1 MNDEIEYKDGKP
13 ISFYDDEYDKEVV
26 SIINA
31 LTQEFTLYFNTAKQN
46 IIEINKIAQK
56 AKGEGDKVKKM
67 IGEIVNKKQFDSLK
81 DVIEKNDNILG
92 MKLPFDKELNK
103 TVKNLNNFCEKSK
116 MLFKTLKIKRKNHIE
131 DIINNEKNQSPLSTN
146 DNTITFRNNVQLKS
160 MLPIKEKN
168 EKSSLLID
176 NKSGSLSVISE
187 EREAFDKLKKEYD
200 ELKKENIEYKEKIE
214 LYNKTKKEEE
224 KEKEDLIKQL
234 KDENE
239 KLSKELTSMEV
250 SSKQILENNTDLSVV
265 ITNSKKTID
274 QLLKENTTLS
284 QLNKEYVNELV
295 KIKNKLNDQSPNG
308 RVKQLQDQ
316 ISRIKN
322 LYSQN
327 ESAYEEKIKNSNAI
341 NKQLNNE
348 ITSLKKT
355 VIEKNN
361 KIKELEQSIKDANDQ
376 YQNIQVDTEKN
387 IYEYENKAKVFETR
401 NEELIKEMQNKEIV
415 HNRLLLQEQNKNKVL
430 EDKISDLNIQIQSL
444 EMTYNNEI
452 DDEQNKNKELED
464 KIKEL
469 TSSSGKNEILEQKIN
484 ELHEEIER
492 IKSENGLIL
501 KEEQNKNLL
510 YEEKINVLE
519 AKIKAINRK
528 SENEKEDYEE
538 EIAREKKKNSKLEN
552 QVKTLQKDIDDLYK
566 SKKEQDSIINSK
578 DNDNTIKLLNSQ
590 IKERDN
596 EIKEKEEELT
606 KKENTNKEL
615 NNQIELLNQKIK
627 DLDKKT
633 IEIEKEK
640 DTMIQ
645 KKEEEHKNELD
656 KQNKTIS
663 EYKKQIE
670 NYESRLKSAIDNQN
684 NLILSLDKEKR
695 DVTMNYSK
703 TIEEK
708 TTQLEQMK
716 SLLETKQKEKEDSL
730 SLLNTQ
736 IEQKSKEL
744 SETQIKL
751 THLNDIN
758 NDLNKKIS
766 SLTEQ
771 ISSLQSEMNSNN
783 NKDIE
788 LSKIKIELNELKSKK
803 EELLKK
809 NEEQQKEIE
818 ALKLMNDELNK
829 KVEKS
834 EKTINEYENTFAD
847 VSQKIDE
854 YKIAKQNYN
863 DVITTL
869 QKEIECTKEEN
880 KTEKAILQSEYKK
893 TKEELDSLKSK
904 LTPQITSD
912 TYQIIFDKSYK
923 ENTWYLLQQKKTLE
937 FLWVDK
943 SKINSLSSFNKFESE
958 EESQS
963 KQNNQFRHYTNQL
976 EKQQDII
983 DNLQIELSK
992 YKTNKSNTARNSK
1005 VNSQYTI
1012 LNTVPQN
1019 NLSENYNDFPLP
1031 KRIPSTLSDKGKVSY
1046 GISQINSMGEKEIC
1060 NTMIE
1065 GIPME
1070 QYNKILKRLNES
1082 EQKIKYLTTEKQ
1094 KLEKEYKEAMQI
1106 ENNCSFIKEGGDSN
1120 FLDKEDKDVV
1130 SSLNGLSKG
1139 DLKDNTMI
1147 ISKKDHDYLLRTIK
1161 LLKVDIENSNK
1172 QMNLLKREIREQGE
1186 SNKLKDVKLNNIG
1199 NEIRYLLKNITIQ
1212 ANMKECVINISKL
1225 LGINDVSFK

>member
-26 SIINA
+26 SIINS
-31 LTQEFTLYFNTAKQN
+31 LTQEFTMYFNTAKQN

-67 IGEIVNKKQFDSLK
+67 IGEIVNKKQYDSLK
-81 DVIEKNDNILG
+81 DVQEKNDNIIG

-146 DNTITFRNNVQLKS
+146 ENTITFRNNVQLKS

-168 EKSSLLID
+168 DKSSILVD

-214 LYNKTKKEEE
+214 LYTKTKKEEE
-224 KEKEDLIKQL
+224 KEKEALIKQL
-234 KDENE
+234 KEEND
-239 KLSKELTSMEV
+239 KLSKELTSMEE

-308 RVKQLQDQ
+308 RVKQLQEQ
-316 ISRIKN
+316 ISRIKS

-361 KIKELEQSIKDANDQ
+361 KIKDLEQSIKDVNDQ
-376 YQNIQVDTEKN
+376 YQNIQVDTQKN
-387 IYEYENKAKVFETR
+387 ICEYENKAKVFEAR

-415 HNRLLLQEQNKNKVL
+415 HNRLLLQEQNKNKAL
-430 EDKISDLNIQIQSL
+430 EEKISDLNIQIQSL

-452 DDEQNKNKELED
+452 DDEQSKNKELED

-484 ELHEEIER
+484 ELHEEIEK

-510 YEEKINVLE
+510 YEEKIKVLE
-519 AKIKAINRK
+519 AKIKALNRK

-538 EIAREKKKNSKLEN
+538 EIAREKKKNSKLET
-552 QVKTLQKDIDDLYK
+552 QVKSLQKDIDDLYK
-566 SKKEQDSIINSK
+566 SKKEQDNIINSK
-578 DNDNTIKLLNSQ
+578 DNDNTITLLNSQ

-596 EIKEKEEELT
+596 KLKEKEEELT
-606 KKENTNKEL
+606 KIENTNKEL
-615 NNQIELLNQKIK
+615 NNQIELLNQQIK
-627 DLDKKT
+627 DIDKKT
-633 IEIEKEK
+633 IEK
-640 DTMIQ
+640 DTMIRQ
-645 KKEEEHKNELD
+645 KEEEHKNELD
-656 KQNKTIS
+656 KQNKTIN

-695 DVTMNYSK
+695 DVMMNYSK

-716 SLLETKQKEKEDSL
+716 SLIETKQKEKDDSI
-730 SLLNTQ
+730 SLLNCQ
-736 IEQKSKEL
+736 IEQKTKEL
-744 SETQIKL
+744 SDTQIKL

-771 ISSLQSEMNSNN
+771 IATLQNEINN
-783 NKDIE
+783 NKNKDIE
-788 LSKIKIELNELKSKK
+788 LNEIKSKK

-809 NEEQQKEIE
+809 NEEQEKEIE
-818 ALKLMNDELNK
+818 ALKLMNEDLNK

-869 QKEIECTKEEN
+869 QKEIECTKEEH

-893 TKEELDSLKSK
+893 TKDELDSLKSK

-912 TYQIIFDKSYK
+912 NYQIIFDKSYK

-937 FLWVDK
+937 FLWVEK

-1012 LNTVPQN
+1012 LNTVPKN

-1031 KRIPSTLSDKGKVSY
+1031 KRVPSTLSDKGKVSY

-1082 EQKIKYLTTEKQ
+1082 EQKIKCLTTEKQ

-1212 ANMKECVINISKL
+1212 PNMKECVINISKL